1 MRLVLSGSGTNSIP
15 IDSSVPANNL
25 AAGLGQINR
34 ILQALCASL
43 PAANYPGVTQANCNT
58 YVMITSMA
66 GGSLIVNTIISGG
79 SFANNNAAS
88 STLAAAFTT
97 TSGLDGVVVNSASV
111 TASGYVEDD
120 DKTGLIVGLTIG
132 CFVLLGIYCSI

>member
-1 MRLVLSGSGTNSIP
+1 
-15 IDSSVPANNL
+15 
-25 AAGLGQINR
+25 
-34 ILQALCASL
+34 
-43 PAANYPGVTQANCNT
+43 
-58 YVMITSMA
+58 MITDMA